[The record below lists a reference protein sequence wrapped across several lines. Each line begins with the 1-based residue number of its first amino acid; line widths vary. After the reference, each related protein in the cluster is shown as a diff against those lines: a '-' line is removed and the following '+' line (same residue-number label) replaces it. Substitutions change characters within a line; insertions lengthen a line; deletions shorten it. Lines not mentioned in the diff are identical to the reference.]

1 MGRGSGG
8 EQWRKVRKGFPGDHS
23 PAKRLHRQRLP
34 CRRSAPGLNKE
45 RAEGPPRGP
54 EGVPGQPP
62 AGVVGAY
69 SHSAWRGSSV
79 SPRPPRWHL
88 ARSRRASSPTKRV
101 APPGGVTFSSRSG
114 PGSLSRFPGP
124 RVSPA
129 TSGRRAAARAP
140 QAHRYSRW
148 AGAVQRARG
157 LRAPGRLPVGLPRS
171 PSLPRRRSS
180 PARPPALSAARW
192 VRRELAE
199 QRRAGGVSRRR
210 GDGAGA
216 PEPAVSA
223 LGRGRRRPFS
233 ALRLRGARR

>member
-1 MGRGSGG
+1 MEGRSGG
-8 EQWRKVRKGFPGDHS
+8 RSEKASLEITARRRDSTAKGCPVGAQLRDLTRRGLRGHPGALRGFLAS
-23 PAKRLHRQRLP
+23 LP
-34 CRRSAPGLNKE
+34 QGSWGRTHIVLG
-45 RAEGPPRGP
+45 
-54 EGVPGQPP
+54 GVPPFLHVHHGGILH
-62 AGVVGAY
+62 AVGE
-69 SHSAWRGSSV
+69 
-79 SPRPPRWHL
+79 HL
-88 ARSRRASSPTKRV
+88 PPTKRV

-199 QRRAGGVSRRR
+199 QRRGGGVSRRR

-223 LGRGRRRPFS
+223 LGRGRQRPFS